1 MEYQFEKNKL
11 YDFIGKSMVTKLKG
25 LNCFIAGGTITSL
38 FSGAKINDID
48 VYFRDEKSCIKFVE
62 DSWEDQDRINIL
74 TKKSVLM
81 KMDELDVQL
90 IHFKYFKNAQE
101 IFDTFDFTVCMGA
114 FDFETEQF
122 VLHDEFMKHNSQRIL
137 KFNKNTAFPI
147 VSLLRVQKYSKKFY
161 SISKP
166 EFLRIALKCMDLD
179 IKNVEELKDQL
190 GGMYGINYDKI
201 INFDEGE
208 EFSLEKVIDKI
219 ENLSLDEDYF
229 KRPEELKFEDI
240 DEVIDVIKKRPMKV
254 TYINDRLYKIT
265 HKNLLKDIKSKPPF
279 SEVVPAAEYLNGKK
293 FYKFVKKSGENY
305 FSHHDNS
312 FVYEIGKEAK
322 PKNEYLYFCEKD
334 EVCNNG
340 YYNSGAM
347 LEVTIPYEDFSYKD
361 GSKIHAK
368 SCMVIREV
376 PKSEYD
382 LWDTEE
388 DEPLFE

>member
-11 YDFIGKSMVTKLKG
+11 YAHLGKG
-25 LNCFIAGGTITSL
+25 LIDKFKERKCLIAGGLITSV
-38 FSGAKINDID
+38 FCNREINDID

-62 DSWEDQDRINIL
+62 DSWEDQEWVNIL

-81 KMDELDVQL
+81 KINDLDVQL
-90 IHFKYFKNAQE
+90 IHFKYFKTAHE

-147 VSLLRVQKYSKKFY
+147 VSLLRVQKYNKKFY

-179 IKNVEELKDQL
+179 IKNLEELKDHL

-208 EFSLEKVIDKI
+208 EFSLDKVIDKI

-265 HKNLLKDIKSKPPF
+265 HKNLLKSIKSKPPF
-279 SEVVPAAEYLNGKK
+279 SEVVPAADHINSKR

-334 EVCNNG
+334 EVCSNG